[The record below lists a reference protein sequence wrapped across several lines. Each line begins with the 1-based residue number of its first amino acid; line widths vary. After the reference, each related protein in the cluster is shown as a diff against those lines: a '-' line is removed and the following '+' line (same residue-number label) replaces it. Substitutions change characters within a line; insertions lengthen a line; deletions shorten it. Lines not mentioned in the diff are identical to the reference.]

1 MNQPVAVGGL
11 LICGQA
17 GSGGAGSSC
26 TTAVVV
32 EGWPVPGKDDEGAA
46 LRDLAEVFPTLKELR
61 LANPPGAEKFL
72 LGTKHQSENWPTSS
86 LIDGYLDS
94 LP

>member
-1 MNQPVAVGGL
+1 MWTVRERVRRLVLHQRGGGRGVAP
-11 LICGQA
+11 CRA
-17 GSGGAGSSC
+17 R
-26 TTAVVV
+26 
-32 EGWPVPGKDDEGAA
+32 KDDGAT

-72 LGTKHQSENWPTSS
+72 LGTKKQSENWPVAS

>member
-1 MNQPVAVGGL
+1 M
-11 LICGQA
+11 
-17 GSGGAGSSC
+17 S
-26 TTAVVV
+26 
-32 EGWPVPGKDDEGAA
+32 GKDDEGAT

-61 LANPPGAEKFL
+61 LANPPGAERFL
-72 LGTKHQSENWPTSS
+72 LCTKNQSENWPTSS